1 MKLSIKLP
9 RDILTSSPSR
19 LQEETWMID
28 GVLTYFLMLDLDE
41 SFSKASL
48 GYFYT
53 LTTSSSGGGELENM
67 WILEKLLDV

>member
-1 MKLSIKLP
+1 
-9 RDILTSSPSR
+9 
-19 LQEETWMID
+19 MID
-28 GVLTYFLMLDLDE
+28 GVLTSFLMLYLDE

-53 LTTSSSGGGELENM
+53 LTPSSAQTRTSLPSNTPGGDLDDM